1 MTAMNSDIIIGTM
14 RPTTSVLT
22 GKNRWDHV
30 LARVGVDRE
39 GHRVEPGLYALG
51 RPSAQAPVFV
61 SANYTLSFDALRSN
75 LAGMDAYILVL
86 DTRGI
91 NVWCAAGKGT
101 FGTAEIIKRVTEA
114 NLAEVVAHRKL
125 VVPQLGAPG
134 VAAHEVRQATGFTV
148 EYGPVRAADLPEF
161 MKTRKASAE
170 MRRVRFSLMDR
181 LVLVPVELSQILLI
195 LIVVGAAGYFLG
207 GIKSALAVFTVFLA
221 GLVMFPALLPWL
233 PTHDFSSK
241 GFFLGLV
248 AAAPFAAASFMQ
260 NPDWIW
266 YRQVFQALGFALMM
280 PSAIAFLA
288 LNFTGST
295 TFTSRLGVRKEIN
308 TYFPIMTAAFG
319 TGLAV
324 MLLSVFI
331 R

>member
-51 RPSAQAPVFV
+51 RPSEQSPVFV

-86 DTRGI
+86 DTKGI

-101 FGTAEIIKRVTEA
+101 FGTTEIIKRVMEA
-114 NLAEVVAHRKL
+114 RLAKVVSHRKL
-125 VVPQLGAPG
+125 IVPQLGAPG

-148 EYGPVRAADLPEF
+148 EYGPVRAADLPSY
-161 MKTRKASAE
+161 MKTRQASTE
-170 MRRVRFSLMDR
+170 MRRVRFPLMDR

-221 GLVMFPALLPWL
+221 GSVLFPALLPWL

-241 GFFLGLV
+241 GFLLGLLAV
-248 AAAPFAAASFMQ
+248 APFAAAAFLQ
-260 NPDWIW
+260 NPGWSW
-266 YRQVFQALGFALMM
+266 YRQVMQALGYMLMM
-280 PSAIAFLA
+280 PSAIAFLSI
-288 LNFTGST
+288 NFTGSS

-308 TYFPIMTAAFG
+308 TYIPIMAAAFG
-319 TGLAV
+319 AGLAV
-324 MLLSVFI
+324 ILLSVFI